1 MNIHHLELFYYV
13 AKHGGI
19 SEAVRR
25 MPYGIQQPAISGQ
38 IIQLEEFLGLTLFQR
53 RPFSLTPAGERL
65 YQFIEPFFSN
75 VAAVAIELQGGTSHQ
90 IRIGASEIVL
100 RDHLPELVQNVR
112 KRFPQLRITLRAG
125 YQPDLEVM
133 LQKQEIDLAVTLI
146 EKKSTPGINSQALLE
161 LPLILLV
168 EKGSKV
174 KSADELWKRDKIE
187 EPLICLPPAEAICK
201 HFQQGLGRLGIDWFP
216 GVEASSLELIE
227 TYVANGFGIGLSIAI
242 PNGKL
247 SPKVRALPLTGF
259 TPVVV
264 GALWRGK
271 LSPVHQAFLEEAQ
284 IAARRLVS

>member
-13 AKHGGI
+13 AKYEGI

-38 IIQLEEFLGLTLFQR
+38 VIQLEEFLGVTLFQR
-53 RPFSLTPAGERL
+53 RPFQLTPAGERL
-65 YQFIEPFFSN
+65 YEFIEPFFAN
-75 VAAVAIELQGGTSHQ
+75 LDRMANELQGGTAHQ
-90 IRIGASEIVL
+90 IRIGASEVVL
-100 RDHLPELVQNVR
+100 RDHLPEIVQNLR
-112 KRFPQLRITLRAG
+112 RRFPNLKIMLRAG
-125 YQPDLEVM
+125 YQPDLELM

-146 EKKSTPGINSQALLE
+146 EKKSPPGISSQALLE

-168 EKGSKV
+168 EKGSKL
-174 KSADELWKRDKIE
+174 KSADELWKRDKIG

-227 TYVANGFGIGLSIAI
+227 TYVANGFGIGLSVAI
-242 PNGKL
+242 PNSTP
-247 SPKVRALPLTGF
+247 SPKVRALPLDGF
-259 TPVVV
+259 APVAV

-284 IAARRLVS
+284 ACARRLVG